1 MHIATGAR
9 AVLKILGNNVNEIL
23 FVLGSSAVIVGVW
36 QIHEASAWIV
46 GGVGM
51 VYLALLG
58 ARKAG

>member
-1 MHIATGAR
+1 MRIATGAK
-9 AVLKILGNNVNEIL
+9 AVLKTLGGNVNEIL
-23 FVLGSSAVIVGVW
+23 FVLGSASVIVGVW

-46 GGVGM
+46 GGVGL

>member
-1 MHIATGAR
+1 MRIATGAR
-9 AVLKILGNNVNEIL
+9 AAIKALGNNVNEIL
-23 FVLGSSAVIVGVW
+23 FLVGSSAVLVGVW

-46 GGVGM
+46 GGVGL